1 MLSTIADF
9 ASLLLMSLVVGAMF
23 AVWLIFNPS
32 GLDAATYVTQQQHA
46 IRTLNVVMPLLGL
59 VTLLATIASAMLA
72 RGDHMRLA
80 LIAAA
85 AVCLLAAGLITRFLN
100 QPINAIVSEW
110 TTAWQAENWMQL
122 RDAWWRWHVL
132 RLGAGLG
139 GLSLMI
145 AATMSKA

>member
-23 AVWLIFNPS
+23 AVWLIFNPA

-46 IRTLNVVMPLLGL
+46 IRTLNVAMPLLGL
-59 VTLLATIASAMLA
+59 VTLLATIASAMFA
-72 RGDHMRLA
+72 RGDHVRLT

-85 AVCLLAAGLITRFLN
+85 AVFLLAAGLITRFLN

-110 TTAWQAENWMQL
+110 TTAWQAENWTQL
-122 RDAWWRWHVL
+122 RDAWWRWHVW

-145 AATMSKA
+145 AAALSKA